1 MQYEKMSKKELIQAL
16 KDLRERTESDIP
28 ENEQKRL
35 VYDLQVHQVELEMQN
50 RELQEV
56 QQELETSRNR
66 YADLY
71 DFAPVGYLTL
81 DDRGRILELNLTGA
95 KLLRGRRAHLIDKY
109 FTGFLIQ
116 PDLKRFQEH
125 LHQCRHTEMEATV
138 ELTLELK
145 SKETRE
151 VQLSSKVV
159 QGKRGR
165 TNEYRTAIVDISERK
180 HLQEEVDRAR
190 RLEAA
195 GRVAGQIAHDFNNL
209 LSPLVAYPSL
219 ITEMLPESHPAR
231 DLVAEMADCVDK
243 IAQINQQLLALG
255 RRGHYVMEPVDFNY
269 LVQRVI
275 AEHPFPPT
283 TTLETRLAPDLLPIK
298 GGKAQLTRALSN
310 LLHNAEEAM
319 SGSGTIC
326 VQTRNLY
333 LEAPPKG
340 YQTVERGEYVRLD
353 VRDTGGGI
361 ESEIADK
368 IFDPFFT
375 TKAMDRLRGSGL
387 GLSVVRGIV
396 EDHHGYITVASECG
410 AGTTFSLYF
419 PITRESI
426 MLKESDEVRG
436 GDEHIM
442 IVDDDP
448 VQRKV
453 MSTVLNH
460 LGYTVHVVASGEE
473 AIEFARQQKH
483 DLILLDMVMDG
494 LDGTETY
501 REILKDNPKQKA
513 IILSGYAMSE
523 RVQEAL
529 ELGASTFIMKP
540 VALHELATTVRREL
554 DEKV

>member
-1 MQYEKMSKKELIQAL
+1 MRYEKMSKEELIQAL
-16 KDLRERTESDIP
+16 KTLQERIESDIP
-28 ENEQKRL
+28 DDDQKRL

-95 KLLRGRRAHLIDKY
+95 KLLGGRRDYLIDKY
-109 FTGFLIQ
+109 FTGYLVA

-125 LHQCRHTEMEATV
+125 LRQCRETEMEVTV
-138 ELTLELK
+138 ELTLKLRGGE
-145 SKETRE
+145 SKE
-151 VQLSSKVV
+151 VQLSTKVV

-165 TNEYRTAIVDISERK
+165 TTEYRTAMVDISDRK
-180 HLQEEVDRAR
+180 RLQEEVERAR
-190 RLEAA
+190 RLESA

-219 ITEMLPESHPAR
+219 ITEMLPEDYPAVG
-231 DLVAEMADCVDK
+231 LVSEMADCVDK
-243 IAQINQQLLALG
+243 IAEINQQLLALG
-255 RRGHYVMEPVDFNY
+255 RRGHYVMEPVDVNY
-269 LVQRVI
+269 LVQNVI
-275 AEHPFPPT
+275 AEHPFPPSIT
-283 TTLETRLAPDLLPIK
+283 VETSLASGLLPIK

-319 SGSGTIC
+319 SNSGTIC
-326 VQTRNLY
+326 VQTQNVY

-353 VRDTGGGI
+353 VRDTGNGI
-361 ESEIADK
+361 ESEISDK

-375 TKAMDRLRGSGL
+375 TKTMDRLRGSGL
-387 GLSVVRGIV
+387 GLSVVHGIV
-396 EDHHGYITVASECG
+396 EDHHGYITVASEPG

-419 PITRESI
+419 PITREAVV
-426 MLKESDEVRG
+426 LKKSDEVRG
-436 GDEHIM
+436 GDERIL

-473 AIEFARQQKH
+473 AIEFARQHKH
-483 DLILLDMVMDG
+483 DLIVLDMVMNG
-494 LDGTETY
+494 IDGTETY
-501 REILKDNPKQKA
+501 RKILKDNSGQKA
-513 IILSGYAMSE
+513 ILLSGYAMSE

-529 ELGASTFIMKP
+529 ELGAGTFIMKP
-540 VALHELATTVRREL
+540 VSLQELALTVRKEL
-554 DEKV
+554 DDKT